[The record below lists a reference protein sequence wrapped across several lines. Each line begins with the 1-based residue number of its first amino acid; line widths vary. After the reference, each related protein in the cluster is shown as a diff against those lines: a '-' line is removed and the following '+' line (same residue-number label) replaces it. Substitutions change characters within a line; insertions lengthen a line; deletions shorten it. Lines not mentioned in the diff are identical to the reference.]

1 MADNTVKITFEVDG
15 IQQTVGSVEELQE
28 ALKGV
33 QTQAGKTEKSVEG
46 VADAAKDASKAAE
59 ETGKASEGA
68 LKVID
73 EATGGLGTKVKEVGG
88 GLVAMGKKAITAFKG
103 AVQGANAMG
112 KALIATGI
120 GALVVAVGLLVA
132 YWDDIKGL
140 VSGVSAEQKKLL
152 ADTEATRDAA
162 MENLEATESSEA
174 SLKLAGKSEREIR
187 DIKIQQTNEVI
198 TATEAILEQQKAQK
212 KAQVEA
218 AKRNRDILQGII
230 RFITLPLTAILKT
243 VDAITYAVSLIPGM
257 GDVATDLEGKF
268 SGGLANLVFDPDEVA
283 KEGDET
289 IAETEKQ
296 LRALKN
302 KRDSYKLANQQED
315 QKARE
320 TTASNAKA
328 SAEEQAKIQEEL
340 NAELARLRADNI
352 SDEEAK
358 ALALLEVQR
367 KAARKALEEKGA
379 TDALLLEF
387 DKNYEMQAQAIRDK
401 FAADRAAKEKED
413 EEKRKAARDEANAI
427 LQEAYMNSLEQQFE
441 RAGVEL
447 QLAEQTALEK
457 LRIAGATAEEIQKV
471 EEDYTNRRKALAK
484 DEADYKKQLA
494 QAEMDAKLGV
504 VTQGFDLIAEYT
516 KEGSAAN
523 KAAAVA
529 SATINTYQAATN
541 ALANTPAPPPFP
553 QIAAGLTIAA
563 GFLNVK
569 KILST
574 KVPGDSG
581 SSATSAI
588 AGGVPSPTTS
598 SVFSAV
604 SGASAGNT
612 QLAAAGAQVQGGNN
626 IPPVKAYVIAQDVS
640 SAQEANAKIENL
652 SKL

>member
-103 AVQGANAMG
+103 AVQGASAMG